1 MAASEGFIPYI
12 ADPLGHS
19 GLIMESKTFDKM
31 DGKNSLSVIVS
42 PKITLIFLVQFIQNS
57 TLLYLSR
64 RLGHG

>member
-42 PKITLIFLVQFIQNS
+42 PKNNFNFSCTIYSKQYTFVPFKTIGS
-57 TLLYLSR
+57 
-64 RLGHG
+64 